1 LWPSAKKQSILTHM
15 PQVQQPKSPL
25 IDHFEKIDDLCR
37 KGHITLKE
45 IFEIFG
51 TDGHSVLIFFLI
63 LPFLQPIP
71 IPGLSTPLGIL
82 IALVTGFSYL
92 NKPPWLPARWMNHQL
107 SINTISKINSGS
119 EKLFQ
124 KVSKLIH
131 PRWPIFFK
139 DPFRTLSAV
148 LVIFN
153 GLLLA
158 LPLPIPFSNAFPA
171 WAIFFYTLAELED
184 DGLFILL
191 TYLQSLACLIYFTVL
206 IFSFESALPSVLKYF
221 NSF

>member
-1 LWPSAKKQSILTHM
+1 M
-15 PQVQQPKSPL
+15 PQVSPQKSPL
-25 IDHFEKIDDLCR
+25 LDHFEKIEDHCR
-37 KGHITLKE
+37 KGHISMKE

-63 LPFLQPIP
+63 LPFLQPVP
-71 IPGLSTPLGIL
+71 IPGLSTPLGLL

-92 NKPPWLPARWMNHQL
+92 QKPPWLPVRWMNHQL
-107 SINTISKINSGS
+107 PTNTVLKINEGS

-124 KVSKLIH
+124 KVSKFIH
-131 PRWPIFFK
+131 PRWSVLFK
-139 DPFRTLSAV
+139 EPFRTITAI
-148 LVIFN
+148 VIILN

-171 WAIFFYTLAELED
+171 WSIFFYALAELED

-191 TYLQSLACLIYFTVL
+191 TYVQALACLLYFSAL
-206 IFSFESALPSVLKYF
+206 IFSLESALPVALKYF
-221 NSF
+221 N